1 MIGAHARQ
9 YCQNWKHNTLD
20 DGEEP
25 ESEPKKG
32 TTMLMN
38 LTEGLRLDEAG
49 IRASEKLIQM
59 SSEQQQVDKK
69 L

>member
-1 MIGAHARQ
+1 MIGANTRQ

-38 LTEGLRLDEAG
+38 LNEGLRLDEAG
-49 IRASEKLIQM
+49 IKASEKLIEL
-59 SSEQQQVDKK
+59 SS
-69 L
+69 